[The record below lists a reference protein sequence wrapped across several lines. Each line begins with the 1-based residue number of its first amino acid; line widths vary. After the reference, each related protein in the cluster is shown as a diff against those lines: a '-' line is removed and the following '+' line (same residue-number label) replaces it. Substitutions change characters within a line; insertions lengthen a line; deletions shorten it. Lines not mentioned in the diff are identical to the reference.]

1 MVDKIVLDELD
12 RFNELGI
19 QVNSNFVN
27 LFSLNDILNS
37 EFDYVY
43 GYYLD
48 SKLVG
53 FIHLN
58 KMYENIDIVN
68 IVVDKD
74 YRRKGIGNSL
84 LKYVINLF
92 DDVTG
97 IMLEVNEHNESA
109 INLYSVNNFKVI
121 NRRKK
126 YYGNDDALIMKRDV

>member
-1 MVDKIVLDELD
+1 MVDKIGLDELD

-58 KMYENIDIVN
+58 EMYENIDIVN

-97 IMLEVNEHNESA
+97 IMLEVNENNQQA
-109 INLYSVNNFKVI
+109 IKLYNKLGFKEI
-121 NRRKK
+121 SLRDR
-126 YYGNDDALIMKRDV
+126 YYGEDTAIIMEKVK

>member
-1 MVDKIVLDELD
+1 MVDKIGLDELD

-37 EFDYVY
+37 AFDYVS

-126 YYGNDDALIMKRDV
+126 YYGNNDALIMKRDV

>member
-1 MVDKIVLDELD
+1 
-12 RFNELGI
+12 
-19 QVNSNFVN
+19 
-27 LFSLNDILNS
+27 
-37 EFDYVY
+37 
-43 GYYLD
+43 
-48 SKLVG
+48 
-53 FIHLN
+53 
-58 KMYENIDIVN
+58 MYENIDIVN

-84 LKYVINLF
+84 LKYIINLF

-126 YYGNDDALIMKRDV
+126 YYGNDDALIMRREVNV

>member
-1 MVDKIVLDELD
+1 MVDKIGLDELD

-109 INLYSVNNFKVI
+109 INLYSVNLFE
-121 NRRKK
+121 
-126 YYGNDDALIMKRDV
+126 